1 MCRYSVKI
9 ATVIN
14 NRGRRGGGKVLEVT
28 TLLHV
33 DLRERERGRESLSIL
48 CTLPR
53 HTDANSAKQRSSHS
67 STDNK
72 ENSMNSFVAAAR

>member
-1 MCRYSVKI
+1 MKI

-14 NRGRRGGGKVLEVT
+14 NRGRRGGGRVLEVT

-33 DLRERERGRESLSIL
+33 DLRERERERERGRESLSIL
-48 CTLPR
+48 FTLPR

-67 STDNK
+67 SSDNK
-72 ENSMNSFVAAAR
+72 EHSMNSFVTAAR